1 LNQKGDTQ
9 EHANKTIRTRAPEQ
23 VVVVDPPPEPD
34 YPRYRVEPG
43 KRASLATIDPDET
56 EHYTKKTDVAR
67 ELEKQRRWTRGF
79 LRRRKGWRR

>member
-9 EHANKTIRTRAPEQ
+9 KHANKTIRTRAPEQ

-56 EHYTKKTDVAR
+56 EHAPWYIVPAS
-67 ELEKQRRWTRGF
+67 
-79 LRRRKGWRR
+79 WRR